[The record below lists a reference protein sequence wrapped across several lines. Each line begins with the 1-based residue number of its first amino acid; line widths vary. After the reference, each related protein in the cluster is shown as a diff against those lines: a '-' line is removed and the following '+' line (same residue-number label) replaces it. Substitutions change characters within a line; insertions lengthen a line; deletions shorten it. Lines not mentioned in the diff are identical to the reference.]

1 MPRHP
6 TRRRIIGTAVLG
18 LALTLGGLP
27 LSRASAQVG
36 APSDSNQPI
45 QIQADSGIEWQQ
57 DAHLYIARGNAVAT
71 RGPGEIHADTLI
83 AHYREAKGGNTGGNT
98 EIYRV
103 EAEGHVTL
111 NRDAQTVV
119 GDRAVYGVDQAIA
132 VITGKGLKLTT
143 ATDVVTARDSL
154 EWYDQKQVAVA
165 RGDAV
170 AIRNGKTIKADIL
183 TAYMVKTAP
192 GQAKPGQ
199 AKPGQAK
206 AGAPAARPAPGAVS
220 GSAPEPAKPPL
231 TQAAAPGPAKPGA
244 AGAEAK
250 PAAESKISRVDAQG
264 HVIITNALDTGRG
277 DFGVYNADTGIATL
291 IGNVVIERGKD
302 VIRGQRGVMDLNNNV
317 SRMMPGGA
325 PGAASPQRVQGLFVR
340 QEKGAASGAAPGLA
354 PSPTTSP
361 GREPP
366 ASGGKS
372 P

>member
-1 MPRHP
+1 M
-6 TRRRIIGTAVLG
+6 IGTAV

-36 APSDSNQPI
+36 APSDNNQPI

-71 RGPGEIHADTLI
+71 RGAGEIHADTLI

-119 GDRAVYGVDQAIA
+119 GDRAVYDVDQAIA
-132 VITGKGLKLTT
+132 VVTGKGLKLTT
-143 ATDVVTARDSL
+143 PSDVVTARDSL
-154 EWYDQKQVAVA
+154 DWYDQKQIAVA
-165 RGDAV
+165 RGNAV
-170 AIRNGKTIKADIL
+170 AIRNGKTIKGDIL
-183 TAYMVKTAP
+183 TAYLVKTAP
-192 GQAKPGQ
+192 GP

-206 AGAPAARPAPGAVS
+206 AGAQGGRPAP
-220 GSAPEPAKPPL
+220 APGKPPV
-231 TQAAAPGPAKPGA
+231 TPAASPGAAPGGS
-244 AGAEAK
+244 AGA
-250 PAAESKISRVDAQG
+250 PSQISRVDAQG
-264 HVIITNALDTGRG
+264 HVVITNALDTGRG
-277 DFGVYNADTGIATL
+277 DFGVYKADTGIATL

-325 PGAASPQRVQGLFVR
+325 PGVSPQRVQGLFVR
-340 QEKGAASGAAPGLA
+340 QEPGARVTPSGPV
-354 PSPTTSP
+354 PS
-361 GREPP
+361 REPAP
-366 ASGGKS
+366 AGDKIGAKIDEKR

>member
-18 LALTLGGLP
+18 LALGGLP
-27 LSRASAQVG
+27 LSRASAQAV
-36 APSDSNQPI
+36 APGDNNQPI

-71 RGPGEIHADTLI
+71 RGAGEIHADTLI

-111 NRDAQTVV
+111 SRDAQTVV

-132 VITGKGLKLTT
+132 VVTGEGLKLTT

-170 AIRNGKTIKADIL
+170 AIRNGKTIKGDVL
-183 TAYMVKTAP
+183 TAYMVKTPP
-192 GQAKPGQ
+192 GQARPGQ
-199 AKPGQAK
+199 TKPGQAK
-206 AGAPAARPAPGAVS
+206 AGPPAARPAPGAVS
-220 GSAPEPAKPPL
+220 GSGPEPAKLPL
-231 TQAAAPGPAKPGA
+231 TQAGAQGQATPGA

-250 PAAESKISRVDAQG
+250 PTAESKISRVDAQG
-264 HVIITNALDTGRG
+264 HVVITNALDTGRG

-291 IGNVVIERGKD
+291 IGNVVMERGKD
-302 VIRGQRGVMDLNNNV
+302 VIRGHRGVMDLNNNV
-317 SRMMPGGA
+317 SRMMPGGP
-325 PGAASPQRVQGLFVR
+325 PGAATPQRVQGLFVR
-340 QEKGAASGAAPGLA
+340 QEQSGRAAVSGAAPNPVPNRA
-354 PSPTTSP
+354 P
-361 GREPP
+361 GHEPA
-366 ASGGKS
+366 ASTGKS